1 MAYDFYIGKML
12 FPIPPE
18 TINIQING
26 RNETVVLINDGEIN
40 MLKAA
45 GLTSGS
51 FTLLLPN
58 TPYPFARY
66 TGGFQNAKVYLDY
79 LESLKKESKVVQ
91 WIISRRFPSGKTIYD
106 TNIQVALEDYTIRD
120 DRKNAG
126 FDTLVDV
133 HLKQY
138 KGYGTKTFSV
148 DLSEA
153 NAPIVVPTER
163 QPSTVQETPPSNNN
177 PTPPAKLNDYKVQIP
192 GMSVVQTKAKN
203 EAEAIEKTVPDYWKG
218 TVYVNGVSYDAGTKK
233 PAQPKTNTTTTKTET
248 PKTTQ
253 EVAEKAEN
261 NTGKTQTKPIVDKG
275 TSGNTAGKARNGKFQ
290 IVCLQ

>member
-1 MAYDFYIGKML
+1 MAYDFFIGKML
-12 FPIPPE
+12 FPVCPDK
-18 TINIQING
+18 INVQING
-26 RNETVVLINDGEIN
+26 RNETYVLINDGEIN

-58 TPYPFARY
+58 TPYPWARY
-66 TGGFQNAKVYLDY
+66 SGGFQNAKVYLDY
-79 LESLKKESKVVQ
+79 LESLKKDSKVVQ
-91 WIISRRFPSGKTIYD
+91 WIISRRFPSGKAIYD

-120 DRKNAG
+120 DKKEGG

-133 HLKQY
+133 RLKQY

-163 QPSTVQETPPSNNN
+163 QPSTQQETAPTPSN
-177 PTPPAKLNDYKVQIP
+177 PTPQPKLNDYKVQIP
-192 GMSVVQTKAKN
+192 GMSVMQTKAKN
-203 EAEAIEKTVPDYWKG
+203 EAEAISNVVPDYWKG

-233 PAQPKTNTTTTKTET
+233 PAQPKSDTTTKTET
-248 PKTTQ
+248 KKTTQ
-253 EVAEKAEN
+253 EVAAKAEASTRKTQSKPIIDN
-261 NTGKTQTKPIVDKG
+261 GKAAALKTGKND
-275 TSGNTAGKARNGKFQ
+275 KFQ
-290 IVCLQ
+290 VVCLQ